1 MADPYEREAEAVAG
15 KSRRAST
22 ALVGRWRIVEMDL
35 WAQEDVDLVA
45 RGFIDFERDHMGGLG
60 FIAVQGG
67 LDWRDAPRDGRPGVE
82 FSWDGFNEG
91 DPATGHGCAV
101 VEEDGSLRGHI
112 FFHLGDDS
120 GLRAE
125 RTSRAP

>member
-1 MADPYEREAEAVAG
+1 
-15 KSRRAST
+15 
-22 ALVGRWRIVEMDL
+22 MDL

-45 RGFIDFERDHMGGLG
+45 PAFIDFGAGHMGSLG

-67 LDWRDAPRDGRPGVE
+67 LDWRDAPRDGCPGVE
-82 FSWDGFNEG
+82 LSWEGFDDEG
-91 DPATGHGCAV
+91 DPATGRGWAV
-101 VEEDGSLRGHI
+101 IEEDGSLRGHV

-125 RTSRAP
+125 RTGQGS